1 MTEPTKVTTLAL
13 EAQGE
18 TLVFFGEA
26 DSSASSVEFEV
37 RMAPGAVG
45 PDPHA
50 HPKQSER
57 FAVVS
62 GRMLA
67 SVDGVEHAL
76 GPGEE
81 VLVGTGQ
88 VHSFV
93 NGSPV
98 EPLVFRCTVEPALN
112 FQWFLTESARSA
124 IRTGGGSWKKASL
137 LEAAWILHQ
146 VRGEYRLAGMP
157 AVVQN
162 LLIGTLARTA
172 TVLGRTRNIEPPP
185 RMP

>member
-1 MTEPTKVTTLAL
+1 MTEPTRVTTLAL

-26 DSSASSVEFEV
+26 DSSAPSVEFEV
-37 RMAPGAVG
+37 RMAPAAMG
-45 PDPHA
+45 PEAHL
-50 HPKQSER
+50 HPKQNER

-67 SVDGVEHAL
+67 TVDGVEHAL

-81 VLVGTGQ
+81 VLARAGQ

-93 NGSPV
+93 NGSPD

-112 FQWFLTESARSA
+112 FQWFLTESAKSA
-124 IRTGGGSWKKASL
+124 IRTGGGHWKKASL

-146 VRGEYRLAGMP
+146 IPGEYRLAGMP
-157 AVVQN
+157 AFVQN

-172 TVLGRTRNIEPPP
+172 TALGRTKNIEPLDRRP
-185 RMP
+185 